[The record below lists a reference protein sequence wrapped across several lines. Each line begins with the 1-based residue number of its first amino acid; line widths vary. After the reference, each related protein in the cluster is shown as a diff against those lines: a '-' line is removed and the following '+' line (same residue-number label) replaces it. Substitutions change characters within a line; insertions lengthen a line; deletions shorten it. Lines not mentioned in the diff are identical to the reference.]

1 MQARPSPA
9 ALRLPPVPPMTDH
22 YDALETR
29 DPESRERAIFEA
41 HIAVCPG
48 CTSYLDQ
55 MRQTIGMVGRLT
67 EDHVPPEAKR
77 DLLSAFRN
85 WKKESGLG
93 GSSDQG

>member
-1 MQARPSPA
+1 MEKGYLTCREMVELVTEYLEGAMSP
-9 ALRLPPVPPMTDH
+9 
-22 YDALETR
+22 
-29 DPESRERAIFEA
+29 RERAIFEA

-67 EDHVPPEAKR
+67 EDHVPPGAKR